1 MAHKLDSSS
10 HINRIELGCNENLQR
25 LLARDS
31 TSILGVVAGPE
42 VPKKFK
48 DRFQE
53 ICLDYI
59 RFEFSEK
66 LQLPKF

>member
-1 MAHKLDSSS
+1 MAHKVDSSS
-10 HINRIELGCNENLQR
+10 HINRIELGCNANLQR

-31 TSILGVVAGPE
+31 TSILVVVAGPE

-53 ICLDYI
+53 ICF
-59 RFEFSEK
+59 RFY
-66 LQLPKF
+66 LI